1 MTKPFTL
8 FFTVQ
13 QDEDGLLLR
22 DFLSKHQISK
32 RAVTGIKHRG
42 GFFKVNGKEERVL
55 CQLQTNDT
63 VEVQYPLETA
73 NEKIVPYAFPLEI
86 IYEDDYLLLVNKPD
100 GMSTIPSHEHPTQT
114 LANALAYHYAQTNHS
129 GAMHFVTR
137 LDYDTSGLVLVA
149 KHSHIH
155 HLFDRAQEKKE
166 IKKEYLA
173 LCTGTPTP
181 AQGEINFPIA
191 RVPGSVIKR
200 EVNPEGQTACTLYR
214 TEQTYANYS
223 RLRLR
228 LLTGRTH
235 QIRVH
240 LSALGHPLLG
250 DSLYGGSQEL
260 IKRQALHCYAL
271 QFQHPLT
278 GELLQFTC
286 EPPMDMIKLI

>member
-1 MTKPFTL
+1 MTKPFKL
-8 FFTVQ
+8 IFTVNPE
-13 QDEDGLLLR
+13 EDGLLLR
-22 DFLSKHQISK
+22 DFLSNRQISK
-32 RAVTGIKHRG
+32 RAVVGIKHRG

-55 CQLQTNDT
+55 CELKANDT
-63 VEVQYPLETA
+63 VEVQYPPETV
-73 NEKIVPYAFPLEI
+73 NEKIVPYDFPLEI

-114 LANALAYHYAQTNHS
+114 LANALAHHYAQTEHT

-137 LDYDTSGLVLVA
+137 LDYDTSGMVLVA

-155 HLFDRAQEKKE
+155 HLFDRAQDKKE

-173 LCTGTPTP
+173 LCTGIPTP
-181 AQGEINFPIA
+181 AEGEITFPIA

-200 EVNPEGQTACTLYR
+200 EVNPNGQSACTLYW
-214 TEQTYANYS
+214 TEKTYQEYS
-223 RLRLR
+223 LLRLR

-250 DSLYGGSQEL
+250 DSLYGGDWEL
-260 IKRQALHCYAL
+260 IGRQALHCYAM
-271 QFQHPLT
+271 QFKHPLT
-278 GELLQFTC
+278 GELMQFQC
-286 EPPMDMIKLI
+286 ESPLDMKKLM